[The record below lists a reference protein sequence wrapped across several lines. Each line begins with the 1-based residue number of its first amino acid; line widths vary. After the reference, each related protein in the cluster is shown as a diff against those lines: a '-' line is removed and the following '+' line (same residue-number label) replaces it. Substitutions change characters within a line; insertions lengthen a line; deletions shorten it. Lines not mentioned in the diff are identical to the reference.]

1 MDDKVYEILE
11 RLLGETPT
19 EPFKVAHTPSGVC
32 AITVPATVNLAP
44 IQGLMGIL
52 NVSISDQRTVIKF
65 AG

>member
-19 EPFKVAHTPSGVC
+19 EPFKVAHTPDGVC
-32 AITVPATVNLAP
+32 AITVPATVNLTP
-44 IQGLMGIL
+44 IQLMDTL
-52 NVSISDQRTVIKF
+52 NVSIYDQKTVIKF

>member
-32 AITVPATVNLAP
+32 AITVPATVNLTP